1 MAKELVT
8 DELWETIEPLLPTEP
23 PKPQGGRPRIDDRA
37 ALFRHRLR
45 AKERYPLGDAAPR
58 DGLRLWDDLL
68 ETPEGVARGWG
79 VGEAAPSPSRP
90 PRRGRPDRVGAC
102 RTRFGFHPCQKGGPK
117 TAANPTDKGKKGTK
131 RHLVSDRRGV

>member
-68 ETPEGVARGWG
+68 ETPEGVARGRG

-90 PRRGRPDRVGAC
+90 PRRGRPDRVG
-102 RTRFGFHPCQKGGPK
+102 GG
-117 TAANPTDKGKKGTK
+117 
-131 RHLVSDRRGV
+131 RRPQWLETSVRWRIGELPRILLPRSS